1 MNITNQSTI
10 ATPQLFSFY
19 SEESWKENQHQY
31 NDNLQHF
38 FSGKK
43 NEFFVIANGNTTEF
57 LIGTGSNPAPFQ
69 IQEVANKFSATYKKS
84 IQAVPTLL
92 NVQYN
97 SKEIEHLILGSVL
110 I

>member
-10 ATPQLFSFY
+10 AIPQLFSFY

-43 NEFFVIANGNTTEF
+43 NEFFIIASGN
-57 LIGTGSNPAPFQ
+57 
-69 IQEVANKFSATYKKS
+69 K
-84 IQAVPTLL
+84 L
-92 NVQYN
+92 NF
-97 SKEIEHLILGSVL
+97 
-110 I
+110 